1 MCLFGSKDF
10 PWEVMEDK
18 ILFLMWVYKDS
29 NALIFLKL
37 ELDGFVFNIDWDLTP
52 DIGTGY
58 PWKLRGVHFFC
69 LGKQESTFELRHCCL
84 TLIRCSGWLTMVFFL
99 RGKLSATC
107 DQFFMMMITNW
118 VKQPPVRV
126 CNKERNKSLWS

>member
-52 DIGTGY
+52 DIDTGY
-58 PWKLRGVHFFC
+58 P
-69 LGKQESTFELRHCCL
+69 
-84 TLIRCSGWLTMVFFL
+84 
-99 RGKLSATC
+99 
-107 DQFFMMMITNW
+107 
-118 VKQPPVRV
+118 
-126 CNKERNKSLWS
+126 